1 MERVP
6 ENIGTIDN
14 ENGWLRLRA
23 TGIDRVVAA
32 ILAVLL
38 SPIVLVLALLVKRE
52 DGGPAFVRVERM
64 GKGFQPFRMWK
75 LRSMRADRPDGR
87 AEGAPLTAVDDVR
100 ITQIGARLRHYHLDE
115 LPQLLNVVRGEMLL
129 LGPRP
134 EALEF
139 VSLQCPEWQAVL
151 SVPPGIAGPTQ
162 MIVGDW
168 ERRHIADD
176 PEGDA
181 YPRVVVPAKLALD
194 RWYVETTTPWF
205 DVLTVVAL
213 AKRFMPRSHA
223 TRMKRRA
230 QRALPRI
237 VGPILEEELQG
248 TRRSRLVGLR
258 RSA

>member
-1 MERVP
+1 MEGVP
-6 ENIGTIDN
+6 QNIGTVETN
-14 ENGWLRLRA
+14 NRWLQVRVGWL
-23 TGIDRVVAA
+23 DRIAAGVLSVIFAPVVF
-32 ILAVLL
+32 
-38 SPIVLVLALLVKRE
+38 VLALAVRRE

-64 GKGFQPFRMWK
+64 GQGFKTFRMWK

-87 AEGAPLTAVDDVR
+87 ANGAPLTAAHDAR
-100 ITQIGARLRHYHLDE
+100 ITRIGSRLRHYHLDE
-115 LPQLLNVVRGEMLL
+115 LPQLINVMKGEMLL

-151 SVPPGIAGPTQ
+151 AVPPGIAGPSQ
-162 MIVGDW
+162 MIAGDW

-176 PEGDA
+176 PDGDA
-181 YPRVVVPAKLALD
+181 YPTIVVPAKLAID
-194 RWYVETTTPWF
+194 RWYVESTTPWF
-205 DVLTVVAL
+205 DALTVVAL

-230 QRALPRI
+230 RRALPHV
-237 VGPILEEELQG
+237 VGPILDEEMG
-248 TRRSRLVGLR
+248 GARRPRLVGLR

>member
-6 ENIGTIDN
+6 ENIGTAETDN
-14 ENGWLRLRA
+14 RWLRVR
-23 TGIDRVVAA
+23 TGGLDRVAA
-32 ILAVLL
+32 AVLGVIFF
-38 SPIVLVLALLVKRE
+38 PVIVVLAWVVRRE
-52 DGGPAFVRVERM
+52 DGGPAFVKVERM
-64 GKGFQPFRMWK
+64 GQGFQPFRMWK
-75 LRSMRADRPDGR
+75 LRSMRADRPDGC
-87 AEGAPLTAVDDVR
+87 ANGAPLTAMHDER

-151 SVPPGIAGPTQ
+151 AVPPGIAGPSQ
-162 MIVGDW
+162 MIAGEW
-168 ERRHIADD
+168 ERRRIADD
-176 PEGDA
+176 PNGDA
-181 YPRVVVPAKLALD
+181 YPTTVVPAKLAID
-194 RWYVETTTPWF
+194 RWYVETTNPWF

-230 QRALPRI
+230 HRALPRV
-237 VGPILEEELQG
+237 VGPILDEELHG
-248 TRRSRLVGLR
+248 ARRPRLVSLR